1 MTERVQDVGA
11 LGGGLREALSVGWM
25 RWVASRV
32 NAGAAP
38 RIRAIVFAIGLV
50 AASLAQTASGR

>member
-1 MTERVQDVGA
+1 
-11 LGGGLREALSVGWM
+11 
-25 RWVASRV
+25 V